1 MDLFGHMIGTWTS
14 REHGSPPHPVH
25 FKQHLSHCLFPFYF
39 AQMLKRN
46 PPQKRFYR
54 LNRIFCIVIGC
65 DRVTL
70 IMGLPPRLTSF
81 WIILSQIFKFSISS
95 QAGWNNKCHPG
106 VRYNLFWSEG
116 HEDHVNWNIFV
127 KFVAS
132 GFSGL
137 HLGPRWTP
145 SYTALEAC
153 GAAHRNPWRQILI
166 PNVQVNVVF
175 RPLWPNRA
183 LPHPITKIQNMRFR
197 Q

>member
-116 HEDHVNWNIFV
+116 HKNPVNWNVFV
-127 KFVAS
+127 SKFVAR
-132 GFSGL
+132 GFYGL
-137 HLGPRWTP
+137 HLGPRGTP
-145 SYTALEAC
+145 RCTPPQGLWRSPSK
-153 GAAHRNPWRQILI
+153 PWRKISDQIFKLTWFLG
-166 PNVQVNVVF
+166 PFDQTELYHTPTN
-175 RPLWPNRA
+175 
-183 LPHPITKIQNMRFR
+183 IQNIRFR